1 MKTIKK
7 NIKDFFITNH
17 LLKKIKIFLNNY
29 VRAIFIKLL
38 ISLIVLAIILFIS
51 IKIFKPNL
59 AEKTNILINKLF
71 VDSLKLNSLNF
82 SKINVGGN
90 QRITKEQ
97 IIEVVNN
104 YENNSDEEAQ
114 LANNQVS
121 LSQIQNLIDELK
133 IKLPWINKITIKRA
147 MPDILNIEI
156 EEYQPFAI
164 WINDN
169 KKYIIDKDG
178 NTVPYLDEYDNNPEF
193 KSMIILSG
201 RGANKNVESLFNILA
216 SDEEISQKIYS
227 ATWVGNR
234 RWDVRFF
241 DGLLVKLPELEI
253 SQAWSDLIK
262 FYNLYENDKTIKSID
277 LRVSGKIY
285 LQFYEKKSLDKN
297 ISK

>member
-1 MKTIKK
+1 MKKIKK
-7 NIKDFFITNH
+7 NIKDFFITNQ
-17 LLKKIKIFLNNY
+17 LFKKIKTFLNNY
-29 VRAIFIKLL
+29 VRVIFIKFLILL
-38 ISLIVLAIILFIS
+38 MVLAIITFVA

-59 AEKTNILINKLF
+59 AEKTNILINNLLLN
-71 VDSLKLNSLNF
+71 SLKLNSLNF
-82 SKINVGGN
+82 SKINVTGN
-90 QRITKEQ
+90 QRISHEQ
-97 IIEVVNN
+97 IVEVVNN
-104 YENNSDEEAQ
+104 FEVNSDEPVD
-114 LANNQVS
+114 LTNNQVS
-121 LSQIQNLIDELK
+121 FSQIQNLIDELK
-133 IKLPWINKITIKRA
+133 VKLPWINKITIKRA

-156 EEYQPFAI
+156 EEYRPFAI
-164 WINDN
+164 WINDD

-178 NTVPYLDEYDNNPEF
+178 NTVPYLDEYDNNAEF

-201 RGANKNVESLFNILA
+201 RGGNRNVESLFNILA

-241 DGLLVKLPELEI
+241 DGLLVKLPEVEI
-253 SQAWSDLIK
+253 SQAWGDLIK

-285 LQFYEKKSLDKN
+285 LQFYEKKSFDKN